1 MLCVEKIH
9 IRETCRDISVVNK
22 IVVQTFTKQLS
33 VHLTKATGSGVSDL
47 LVYVSQL

>member
-22 IVVQTFTKQLS
+22 IVVQN
-33 VHLTKATGSGVSDL
+33 
-47 LVYVSQL
+47 VYKTVVCSFNKGDRLWG